1 MIMLLNKKSTSW
13 ILVLFISGLSYCAQ
27 AQQTFIY
34 KDQTLHFRQAKEY
47 FDAKNYV
54 AAREEFNAYLGSIEP
69 MSNEQSGQKVLAEY
83 YMTMCSLYMS
93 QPEAE
98 ILAER
103 FVANNPEHPQA
114 VKLLRGIGTFFYDN
128 GDYAKAIKYL
138 SRSSDTN
145 LEAKYRLGVAYY
157 ELKNYV
163 DALNVFNDI
172 KTEQDEEYAFS
183 AAYYAA
189 VIQFNDK
196 RYADAAP
203 DFIKAEGSSKYRREI
218 ANWVALCYFNQS
230 KFADLLNYAEPIL
243 AKKNSGYRVDEL
255 SQLVADVQFKLEK
268 FEKAAKSYEVLIRAS
283 NGKINPLAQYRLG
296 YSLYRTKKFNE
307 SANQLKGLLAAKDS
321 LSQYAAFTLA
331 LAQLNAGNLAA
342 TLDAFEVAKKL
353 PFNAAIQEEAA
364 FNHAKVQLDLGH
376 ASETIQEI
384 QAFNT
389 QYPKSKFADEATEL
403 VADAFLNSNNLEVAL
418 TYLKGI
424 TNRSARLNEAYQTLS
439 YNLGARAY
447 NDERF
452 DTAIDLFNKSIET
465 AQSPRYTALATLG
478 KAEALSQLKKFEDAI
493 ELYNPLLSGKGQ
505 TEDFIQQVRIGLAF
519 AYFNTKEF
527 SKANN
532 LFKAYVDRLK
542 ATPNAKNNP
551 TILIRLADTYLI
563 SRKYQD
569 ALTYYSQ
576 AAELAK
582 SEKDYALYQKGMTL
596 SYLNRDAEARQAF
609 KQVRSN
615 FPESKYAEDALYQE
629 NLILFNG
636 HNYKEAIAGFTDII
650 EAKTKSEF
658 LASAILKRAQAYTNT
673 EQYEL
678 SLADYKRII
687 NEFSGDKIA
696 KDALIGLQEN
706 LIKVGRPEE
715 FGQVLENYQSATNA
729 VEDAESMDL
738 KYSAAK
744 GIYDGKK
751 FDKAIPALKEFVAK
765 YPTDE
770 NVVEAYF
777 LIADAADQIKDST
790 EALQAYKK
798 VIEQNAHPLV
808 SKAILRAAELEN
820 NAGNANE
827 AVSLYR
833 LHASKNPEVE
843 NQLNAYN
850 NIFKAFYAAKQLDS
864 VAKVFTEVEPLN
876 LYSTEEKAK
885 MSRGLA
891 EAYSDSASVS
901 LRTEWLNKTIALD
914 PKGDI
919 GAEAQ
924 YQLAQ
929 QLTQEGKFK
938 ESNDMISNK
947 FKNEF
952 AEASDAVMG
961 RAYIL
966 LATNFVSMKNLPQAK
981 AILKSVIDNSTDNE
995 VIELAKTTLKSLPLK

>member
-1 MIMLLNKKSTSW
+1 MRLTKKSTSW
-13 ILVLFISGLSYCAQ
+13 ILALFISGLSLSAN

-83 YMTMCSLYMS
+83 YMTMCALYMS

-114 VKLLRGIGTFFYDN
+114 VKLLRGIGTFFYEN

-157 ELKNYV
+157 ELKNFPE
-163 DALNVFNDI
+163 ALSVYNDI
-172 KTEQDEEYAFS
+172 KTEQDEEYSFS

-189 VIQFNDK
+189 IIQFNDK
-196 RYADAAP
+196 RYADAVP
-203 DFIKAEGSSKYRREI
+203 DFMKAEGSSKYRREI
-218 ANWVALCYFNQS
+218 ANWVALCYNNQS
-230 KFADLLNYAEPIL
+230 KFTELLNFAEPIL

-268 FEKAAKSYEVLIRAS
+268 FDKAAKSYEVLIKAS
-283 NGKINPLAQYRLG
+283 SGKIVPLSQYRLG
-296 YSLYRTKKFNE
+296 YSLYKTKKYNE
-307 SANQLKGLLAAKDS
+307 AATQLKGLLAAKDS
-321 LSQYAAFTLA
+321 LSQYAAYTLA
-331 LAQLNAGNLAA
+331 LSQLNAGNLQA
-342 TLDAFEVAKKL
+342 TLDAFDVARKM
-353 PFNAAIQEEAA
+353 PFNAAIQEESA
-364 FNHAKVQLDLGH
+364 FNHAKVHLDLGH

-384 QAFNT
+384 QAFNA

-403 VADAFLNSNNLEVAL
+403 VADAFINSNNLEIAL
-418 TYLKGI
+418 NYLKGI
-424 TNRSARLNEAYQTLS
+424 TKRSARLNEAYQTLS
-439 YNLGARAY
+439 YNLGVRAY

-452 DTAIDLFNKSIET
+452 DTAIELFNKSIET
-465 AQSPRYTALATLG
+465 AQNDRYTALASLG
-478 KAEALSQLKKFEDAI
+478 KAEALSQLKKFEEAI
-493 ELYNPLLSGKGQ
+493 DLYNPLLSGKGQ

-527 SKANN
+527 TKANN

-576 AAELAK
+576 AAEVAK
-582 SEKDYALYQKGMTL
+582 TEKDYALYQKGMTL

-609 KQVRSN
+609 KQVRIG
-615 FPESKYAEDALYQE
+615 FPDSKYAEDALYQE
-629 NLILFNG
+629 NLLLFNAN
-636 HNYKEAIAGFTDII
+636 NYKEAIVGFTEII

-658 LASAILKRAQAYTNT
+658 LASAILKRAQSYTNT
-673 EQYEL
+673 EQFEL
-678 SLADYKRII
+678 ALADYKRII

-715 FGQVLENYQSATNA
+715 FSQVLENYQSSTNA
-729 VEDAESMDL
+729 VEDADAMDL

-751 FDKAIPALKEFVAK
+751 FDKAIPALKEFVSK
-765 YPTDE
+765 YPNDE
-770 NVVEAYF
+770 NVIEAYF
-777 LIADAADQIKDST
+777 LIADAADQINDST
-790 EALQAYKK
+790 EALVAYKK
-798 VIEQNAHPLV
+798 VIEQNAHPLLN
-808 SKAILRAAELEN
+808 KAILRAAELESKM
-820 NAGNANE
+820 GNYVE
-827 AVSLYR
+827 SVGYYR
-833 LHASKNPEVE
+833 LHASKNTEVE
-843 NQLNAYN
+843 DQLNAYN
-850 NIFKAFYAAKQLDS
+850 NIFKAYYAGKLLDS
-864 VAKVFTEVEPLN
+864 VGKVITEIQSLN
-876 LYSTEEKAK
+876 LYSKEEQAK

-891 EAYSDSASVS
+891 EAYSDSTSLG
-901 LRTEWLNKTIALD
+901 LRTEWLNKTIELD

-924 YQLAQ
+924 YQLAV
-929 QLTQEGKFK
+929 QLSKEGKVK
-938 ESNDMISNK
+938 ESNEMISSK

-966 LATNFVSMKNLPQAK
+966 LATNFVTLKNLPQAK

-995 VIELAKTTLKSLPLK
+995 VIEIAKTTLKSLPLK

>member
-1 MIMLLNKKSTSW
+1 MRLTNKSTNW
-13 ILVLFISGLSYCAQ
+13 ILAYILLGISYCAS

-83 YMTMCSLYMS
+83 YMTMCALYMS

-157 ELKNYV
+157 ELKNFNE
-163 DALNVFNDI
+163 ALAVFNDI

-189 VIQFNDK
+189 IIQFNDK

-203 DFIKAEGSSKYRREI
+203 DFMKAEGSSKYRREI

-230 KFADLLNYAEPIL
+230 KFAELLNYAEPIL

-268 FEKAAKSYEVLIRAS
+268 YDKAAKSYEVLIKAS
-283 NGKINPLAQYRLG
+283 NGKIVPIAQYRLG

-307 SANQLKGLLAAKDS
+307 SATQLKSLLAAKDS
-321 LSQYAAFTLA
+321 LSQYAAYTLA
-331 LAQLNAGNLAA
+331 LAQLNAGNLQA
-342 TLDAFEVAKKL
+342 TLDAFDFARKL
-353 PFNAAIQEEAA
+353 SFNLSIQEEAA

-384 QAFNT
+384 QAFNA
-389 QYPKSKFADEATEL
+389 QYPKSKFSEEATEL
-403 VADAFLNSNNLEVAL
+403 VADAFINSNNLEIAL
-418 TYLKGI
+418 NYLKGI
-424 TNRSARLNEAYQTLS
+424 TKRSARLNEAYQTLS
-439 YNLGARAY
+439 YNLGVRAY

-452 DTAIDLFNKSIET
+452 EASIDLFNKSIET
-465 AQSPRYTALATLG
+465 AQNDRYTSLASLG
-478 KAEALSQLKKFEDAI
+478 KAEALSQLKKYEDAI

-551 TILIRLADTYLI
+551 TILLRLADTYLI

-582 SEKDYALYQKGMTL
+582 TEKDYALYQKGMTL
-596 SYLNRDAEARQAF
+596 SYLNRDSEARQAF

-615 FPESKYAEDALYQE
+615 FPDSKYAEDALYQE
-629 NLILFNG
+629 NLLLFNA
-636 HNYKEAIAGFTDII
+636 HSYKEAILGFTEII

-673 EQYEL
+673 DQFEL
-678 SLADYKRII
+678 ALTDYKRII
-687 NEFSGDKIA
+687 HEFSGDKIA

-729 VEDAESMDL
+729 MEDADAMDL

-751 FDKAIPALKEFVAK
+751 FDKAIPALKEFVSK
-765 YPTDE
+765 YPNDE

-777 LIADAADQIKDST
+777 LIADAADQINDST
-790 EALQAYKK
+790 EAFLAYKK
-798 VIEQNAHPLV
+798 VIEQNAHPQV
-808 SKAILRAAELEN
+808 NKAILRAAEL
-820 NAGNANE
+820 ASHTGNYSESVAFYRMHAN
-827 AVSLYR
+827 
-833 LHASKNPEVE
+833 KNPELE

-850 NIFKAFYAAKQLDS
+850 NIFKVYYAAKLLDS
-864 VAKVFTEVEPLN
+864 VGKLIAEVEPLN
-876 LYSTEEKAK
+876 LYSNEEKAK
-885 MSRGLA
+885 LTRGLA
-891 EAYSDSASVS
+891 EAYSDSTSIDS
-901 LRTEWLNKTIALD
+901 RTEWLNKTISMD

-924 YQLAQ
+924 YQLAK
-929 QLTQEGKFK
+929 QLSQAGKLK
-938 ESNDMISNK
+938 ESNEMISSK

-952 AEASDAVMG
+952 SEASDSIMG

-966 LATNFVSMKNLPQAK
+966 LATNFVALKNLPQAK

-995 VIELAKTTLKSLPLK
+995 VIEIAKTTLKSLPLK

>member
-1 MIMLLNKKSTSW
+1 MRINKKSINW
-13 ILVLFISGLSYCAQ
+13 ILAILFWGITYCAQ

-69 MSNEQSGQKVLAEY
+69 MSHEQSGQKVLAEY
-83 YMTMCSLYMS
+83 YITMCSLYMS

-114 VKLLRGIGTFFYDN
+114 VKLLRGIGTFFYEN
-128 GDYAKAIKYL
+128 GDYAKATKYL
-138 SRSSDTN
+138 SRSSETN
-145 LEAKYRLGVAYY
+145 LEAKYRLGISYY
-157 ELKNYV
+157 ELKNFV
-163 DALNVFNDI
+163 DALAVFNDI

-189 VIQFNDK
+189 IIQFNDK

-230 KFADLLNYAEPIL
+230 KFTDLLNYAEPIL
-243 AKKNSGYRVDEL
+243 AKKNSGYRIDEL
-255 SQLVADVQFKLEK
+255 SQLVADVQFKMDK

-296 YSLYRTKKFNE
+296 YSLYRTKKYNE

-331 LAQLNAGNLAA
+331 LAQLNAGNLVA
-342 TLDAFEVAKKL
+342 TLDAFEIAKKL
-353 PFNAAIQEEAA
+353 PFNAAIQEESV

-389 QYPKSKFADEATEL
+389 QYPTSKFANEATEL

-418 TYLKGI
+418 NYLKGI
-424 TNRSARLNEAYQTLS
+424 SKRSPRLNEAYQTLS
-439 YNLGARAY
+439 YNLGVRAY

-452 DTAIDLFNKSIET
+452 ETAIDLFNKSIET
-465 AQSPRYTALATLG
+465 AQKEQYTALANLG
-478 KAEALSQLKKFEDAI
+478 KAESLSQLKKFEDAI
-493 ELYNPLLSGKGQ
+493 ELYIPLLSGKGQ

-527 SKANN
+527 TKANN

-542 ATPNAKNNP
+542 ATPNSKNNP

-596 SYLNRDAEARQAF
+596 SYLSRDAEARQTF
-609 KQVRSN
+609 KQVRNN

-629 NLILFNG
+629 NLLLFNG
-636 HNYKEAIAGFTDII
+636 NNYKEAILGFGEII
-650 EAKTKSEF
+650 EAKTKGEY
-658 LASAILKRAQAYTNT
+658 LAASILKRAQAYTNT
-673 EQYEL
+673 DQFEL
-678 SLADYKRII
+678 ALADYKRII
-687 NEFSGDKIA
+687 NEFSGEKIA

-715 FGQVLENYQSATNA
+715 FGQVLENFQSSTNA
-729 VEDAESMDL
+729 VEDNDAIDL

-751 FDKAIPALKEFVAK
+751 FDKAIPALKEFVSK
-765 YPTDE
+765 YPSDE

-777 LIADAADQIKDST
+777 LMADAADQIKDST

-798 VIEQNAHPLV
+798 VIEQNAHPQIN
-808 SKAILRAAELEN
+808 KAITRAAELEF
-820 NAGNANE
+820 NAGNTLG
-827 AVSLYR
+827 AVAFYR
-833 LHASKNPEVE
+833 MHASKNPEVE

-864 VAKVFTEVEPLN
+864 VAKVFIEIEPLN
-876 LYSTEEKAK
+876 LYSAEEKAK
-885 MSRGLA
+885 MSRALA
-891 EAYSDSASVS
+891 EAFSDSSSVS
-901 LRTEWLNKTIALD
+901 LRAEWLNKTISLD

-924 YQLAQ
+924 YQLAY
-929 QLTQEGKFK
+929 QLSKEAKFK

-961 RAYIL
+961 KAYIL

-981 AILKSVIDNSTDNE
+981 AILKSVIDNSTDNQ